1 MPPKNK
7 WLRDLGRVAKGVLLF
22 LPLAVLV
29 AAVNGTIDPAS
40 LFQRGYERR
49 AAEIIASGQNASQL
63 KNMDD
68 RTFQRDCAELLP
80 YTPDT
85 LVLGSSRCM
94 QLTARGLECET
105 LFNAGVTNGD
115 LRDMIS
121 LYELY
126 KELGKTPRRVILMTD
141 YCMFNPAKLDARAY
155 TDGYAAFA
163 ARTGTAERKTRRS
176 SEKWKQLFSP
186 TYFQSA
192 IAYWAAGGGSESAVP
207 TLEYETDGDMR
218 RADGSYSYGLGFR
231 GMTDEEKRQAAV
243 STSAHIAYNMGAYS
257 EDDPVL
263 RQQFELFVDEM
274 QADGVE
280 VVFQL
285 PPINPAMYRAM
296 QQDENYA
303 RQLALEEYFRAFAQE
318 KGIGVFGSYDAVSLG
333 LTELDFYDALHCSL
347 EATNR
352 YIPDWLKSSG

>member
-1 MPPKNK
+1 MDRKQK
-7 WLRDLGRVAKGVLLF
+7 ALADLRRVLRGALLF
-22 LPLAVLV
+22 LPLLALI
-29 AAVNGTIDPAS
+29 AAVNVAVDPAS

-49 AAEIIASGQNASQL
+49 AAEIVASGQNASEL

-68 RTFQRDCAELLP
+68 RTFQKECAALLP

-94 QLTARGLECET
+94 QLTARGLECDT

-126 KELGKTPRRVILMTD
+126 KSLGKTPRRVILMAD

-155 TDGYAAFA
+155 TEGYAAFA

-176 SEKWKQLFSP
+176 TEKWKQLFSP

-192 IAYWAAGGGSESAVP
+192 IRFWAAGGGSGSPVP
-207 TLEYETDGDMR
+207 TAEYETDSDMR

-231 GMTDEEKRQAAV
+231 GMTDEEKRAAA
-243 STSAHIAYNMGAYS
+243 SGTAANIAYNMGTY
-257 EDDPVL
+257 EENDPVL
-263 RQQFELFVDEM
+263 QQQFELFVAEL

-280 VVFQL
+280 VVLQL
-285 PPINPAMYRAM
+285 PPINPAMYAAM
-296 QQDENYA
+296 SQDENYA
-303 RQLALEEYFRAFAQE
+303 GQLALEQYFKSFAE
-318 KGIGVFGSYDAVSLG
+318 ARGIRTFGSYDAASLG

-347 EATNR
+347 EATER
-352 YIPDWLKSSG
+352 YLPEWLKGNG